1 NLQMSSTRPY
11 DAVIFDMGGVLMPA
25 PMFFW
30 KKLEK
35 KIGLKE
41 GSLVETIIGDEDANR
56 AFKLLECGKLNAEDF
71 EPLFISIYNKR
82 HGTQLGTLKVFS
94 GEKLSM
100 DQILWPE
107 MITAVKILKS
117 EGLKVGLI
125 TNNAFLDRSHARET
139 IPKDFNKLFD
149 VVVESCREGVR
160 KPDAPIYKKAIDRL
174 RVPANRC
181 IFLDD
186 LGVNCKTASGMGM
199 KAIKV
204 TDRSSALR
212 QLESIFSIRLDVP
225 PETRPLITRE
235 KLDET
240 ALRQFLAKEL
250 GVVAGKPEDFV
261 LRRFGHGQSNPT
273 YYVRCGTKELVL
285 RKKPVGKVL
294 PKAHQVDREFRVM
307 KALGNTPVPVP
318 KSHLYNESLLDSPF
332 YVMDYVRG
340 RLYLDPSIPGVTVEQ
355 RKCLWKEAIQNLAHI
370 HTLNVDKVGLG
381 DYGRKDGYM
390 ERNFKRWTTAYEMS
404 ATEEIEE
411 VNKLHDYLEKH
422 LPRNGEVTLV
432 HGDYRIDNLLFH
444 GKENKVVA
452 VLDWELSTIGDPL
465 ADLATFLFAHYNSMW
480 HKDFPC
486 IGHLS
491 ADEQRKLGIPTVEE
505 VLQEYE
511 RCIGRKIPRQ
521 LWNTYV
527 AYTFYRNACIIQG
540 VYMRS
545 KLQQAASTNAHLLAP
560 LPRYFAKI
568 GLEMVKE
575 KKSEEDAGLM
585 ILPSNL
591 SEKARKLYKIVHDIV
606 MNDVIP
612 LEPELIEF
620 YSDPTNWKDHPK
632 LNALKEKARSLGA
645 WNMFIARF
653 IDPANKYGAG
663 LTNVEY
669 AHICELMGRSV
680 FAAEIFNCQAPDT
693 GNMEVLIKYGTEE
706 QKEKWLRPMLDGK
719 IKSCFAMT
727 EPDVASSDASN
738 IQGSIVR
745 VGDEYVINARKW
757 FASGAAHPHC
767 EIAIFMGRVATE
779 GKVSR
784 LTQQSMILVPM
795 KTPGVKIIRNL
806 PVFGVYDP
814 PAGHCEI
821 LFTNVRV
828 PVESMILGEGRGF
841 EVAQGRLG
849 PGRIHH
855 AMRLIGHCERA
866 IDIMKDRVKSRT
878 AFGQK
883 LEKFDSIR
891 KDIAKSRIEV
901 EQARLLVLRAAH
913 SIDTVGSKG
922 AYKEIG
928 MIKVA
933 APNVALSVLDRA
945 IQMQG
950 ARGVTMDTPLAMMW
964 VWARTLRIADG
975 PDEVHLETIAK
986 MELKSRL

>member
-1 NLQMSSTRPY
+1 LQMTSSRPF
-11 DAVIFDMGGVLMPA
+11 DAVLFDMGGVLMPA
-25 PMFFW
+25 PPFFW
-30 KKLEK
+30 TKLEK

-41 GSLVETIIGDEDANR
+41 GSLLETLIADEDGLR

-82 HGTQLGTLKVFS
+82 HGTQLGTLKVFTGGRFS
-94 GEKLSM
+94 L
-100 DQILWPE
+100 DQLLFTE
-107 MITAVKILKS
+107 MINAVKVLKS
-117 EGLKVGLI
+117 EGFKVGLI
-125 TNNAFLDRSHARET
+125 TNNMWMDRAHARDSV
-139 IPKDFNKLFD
+139 PPDFYKLFD
-149 VVVESCREGVR
+149 VIVESCREGVR
-160 KPDAPIYKKAIDRL
+160 KPDAPIYKIAVERIK
-174 RVPANRC
+174 VPAARC
-181 IFLDD
+181 VFLDD
-186 LGVNCKTASGMGM
+186 LGVNCKTASALGM

-204 TDRSSALR
+204 TDPSSALR
-212 QLESIFSIRLDVP
+212 QLESLLSLRLNVP
-225 PETRPLITRE
+225 PDTRPLLPRE
-235 KLDET
+235 RLDET
-240 ALRQFLAKEL
+240 ALRQCLAKEL
-250 GVVAGKPEDFV
+250 GVIAGKPEDFV

-294 PKAHQVDREFRVM
+294 PKAHQVDREFRVI
-307 KALGNTPVPVP
+307 KALGGTPVPVP
-318 KSHLYNESLLDSPF
+318 KAHLYSESLLDSPF

-340 RLYLDPSIPGVTVEQ
+340 RLYLDPAIPGVTVDQ
-355 RKCLWKEAIQNLAHI
+355 RKALWKEAIQNLAHI
-370 HTLNVDKVGLG
+370 HSINVDKAGLG

-390 ERNFKRWTTAYEMS
+390 ERNFKRWSTAYEMS

-411 VNKLHDYLEKH
+411 MDRLRDYLEKN
-422 LPRNGEVTLV
+422 LPRDGQVTLV

-444 GKENKVVA
+444 AKENKVIS

-465 ADLATFLFAHYNSMW
+465 SDLAAFLFAHYNSMW

-486 IGHLS
+486 LGHLTP
-491 ADEQRKLGIPTVEE
+491 DEQRKQGIPTIED

-511 RCIGRKIPRQ
+511 RCIGRKIPRE
-521 LWNTYV
+521 LWNIYV
-527 AYTFYRNACIIQG
+527 AYLFYRNACIMQG

-560 LPRYFAKI
+560 LPRYFAKLA
-568 GLEMVKE
+568 LELVKE
-575 KKSEEDAGLM
+575 KKVDSSAGLS

-591 SEKARKLYKIVHDIV
+591 SEKARKLYGIVHDIV

-612 LEPELIEF
+612 LEQELVTF
-620 YSDPTNWKDHPK
+620 YSDPANWKDHPK
-632 LNALKEKARSLGA
+632 LHAIKEKAKSLGA
-645 WNMFIARF
+645 WNLFISRF
-653 IDPANKYGAG
+653 IDPLDKYGAG

-680 FAAEIFNCQAPDT
+680 FAPEIFNCQAPDT
-693 GNMEVLIKYGTEE
+693 GNMEVLIKYGSEE
-706 QKEKWLRPMLDGK
+706 QKERWLRPMLEGNMR
-719 IKSCFAMT
+719 SCFAMT

-745 VGDEYVINARKW
+745 IGDEYVINARKW
-757 FASGAAHPHC
+757 FASGAAHPDC
-767 EIAIFMGRVATE
+767 GICVFMGRVATE

-795 KTPGVKIIRNL
+795 KAPGVKIVRNL
-806 PVFGVYDP
+806 PAFGTLDP
-814 PAGHCEI
+814 PVGHCEI

-828 PVESMILGEGRGF
+828 PVEAMLLGEGRGF
-841 EVAQGRLG
+841 EIAQGRLG

-855 AMRLIGHCERA
+855 AMRLIGHSERA
-866 IDIMKDRVKSRT
+866 IDIMKERIQSRT
-878 AFGQK
+878 AFGKK

-891 KDIAKSRIEV
+891 KDIARSRIEV

-933 APNVALSVLDRA
+933 APSVALAVLDRA
-945 IQMQG
+945 IQIQG
-950 ARGVTMDTPLAMMW
+950 ARGVTTDTPLSMMW
-964 VWARTLRIADG
+964 ISARTLRIADG
-975 PDEVHLETIAK
+975 PDEVHLETLAK
-986 MELKSRL
+986 IELKSRL